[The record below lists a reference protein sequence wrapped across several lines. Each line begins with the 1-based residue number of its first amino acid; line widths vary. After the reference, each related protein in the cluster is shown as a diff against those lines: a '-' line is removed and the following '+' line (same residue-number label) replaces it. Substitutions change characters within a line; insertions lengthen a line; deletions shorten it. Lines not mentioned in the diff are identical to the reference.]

1 MFALICELPSSL
13 CGWSRLINNNS
24 SWRRRNNSPKNKK
37 RLWIKTRC
45 KERDR
50 RRRNG
55 RFLSADWSFVTQ
67 IGADEVQRRM
77 TVPATTT
84 HGFVSWRP
92 AALMWAT
99 SSALIQEVT
108 AAGREG
114 SPDTTGLE
122 EEDKTWT
129 LERWQR
135 FIFMQTSSMYSCCGD
150 NGVLSGVTSS
160 SGRHVGGL
168 KPMQFNQEA
177 SSCANQEVPSTDSF
191 FTCTTERRHHQ
202 ALLLVS
208 FVQI

>member
-1 MFALICELPSSL
+1 MQRERQEEEERTLPVGWLKL
-13 CGWSRLINNNS
+13 CNADRGRRGSKANDRPGDNN
-24 SWRRRNNSPKNKK
+24 
-37 RLWIKTRC
+37 TRFC
-45 KERDR
+45 
-50 RRRNG
+50 
-55 RFLSADWSFVTQ
+55 FVTSGSFDVGHFFCFDTRGHCGRSRGLTGHNRPRGRRQ
-67 IGADEVQRRM
+67 DLDTGA
-77 TVPATTT
+77 
-84 HGFVSWRP
+84 
-92 AALMWAT
+92 L
-99 SSALIQEVT
+99 
-108 AAGREG
+108 
-114 SPDTTGLE
+114 
-122 EEDKTWT
+122 K
-129 LERWQR
+129 WQR